1 MVVVISLANRARRRA
16 AHARL
21 RPPWHTEGANQKGPK
36 GMAPDAQ
43 STSGDV
49 TGLLKIWSEGDE
61 RAFDRLMPLVYAELH
76 RMAHRYLV
84 RERGD
89 VSMQATGLVNEVC
102 LRLLG
107 WDPVQW
113 QNRGHFF
120 GVSAQMMRRVLVDIA
135 RRRQA
140 GRRGGRS
147 AVHIPVEEVEIPD
160 EQRDVDLVALDEAL
174 QALATK
180 DARKAQVVELKFFG
194 GLSMEDI
201 AKALDISLRTAHN
214 DWAFARAW
222 LYRSLGEGP
231 R

>member
-1 MVVVISLANRARRRA
+1 
-16 AHARL
+16 
-21 RPPWHTEGANQKGPK
+21 
-36 GMAPDAQ
+36 MAPDAQ

-49 TGLLKIWSEGDE
+49 TGLLRIWSEGDE